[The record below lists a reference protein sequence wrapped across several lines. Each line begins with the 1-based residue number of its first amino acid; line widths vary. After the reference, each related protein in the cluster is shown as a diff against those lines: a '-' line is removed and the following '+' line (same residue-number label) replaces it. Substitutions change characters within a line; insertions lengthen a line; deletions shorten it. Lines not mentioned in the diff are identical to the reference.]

1 MFVSSPAT
9 EGRRGDIDGHAR
21 PSLAHCPADYVRGG
35 YGRSA
40 SGETS
45 SVDTRGT
52 EPGHAAEAGG
62 ADGSPLLQIRS
73 AEDVFASMSARDLK
87 RELLERGVDTSL
99 FLEKGELIEALV
111 GKLRRAGPDGGA
123 GGTPPT
129 LEGMGP
135 RARGGG
141 VHLAPAK
148 LGLGAAGLLP
158 SPVPLGGLGERRGR
172 GAAAGGPKYYV
183 AADTATGR
191 VRVVHEA
198 MPTGGAG
205 PGDVDEETGYEV
217 VDCRLVGRNGAVFA

>member
-21 PSLAHCPADYVRGG
+21 PSLARCPADYRRGG

-62 ADGSPLLQIRS
+62 ANGSPLLQIRS
-73 AEDVFASMSARDLK
+73 AEDVFVSMSARDLK
-87 RELLERGVDTSL
+87 QELLERGVDTSL

-111 GKLRRAGPDGGA
+111 GPLRRAGPDGGA

-135 RARGGG
+135 RARGGKCISPQPSSDS
-141 VHLAPAK
+141 A
-148 LGLGAAGLLP
+148 LLDCFLRQ
-158 SPVPLGGLGERRGR
+158 SLSAVSASG
-172 GAAAGGPKYYV
+172 
-183 AADTATGR
+183 
-191 VRVVHEA
+191 
-198 MPTGGAG
+198 
-205 PGDVDEETGYEV
+205 VDE
-217 VDCRLVGRNGAVFA
+217 A